1 MVTTVHSSNT
11 VALPPEKNGKGN
23 QRAPQQTKNAELKL
37 QLTSSLQTTLEL
49 PQLLKLFF
57 QTAEQ
62 HLSITSLYYCNE
74 KLITNIE
81 IGKSSR
87 HSCSYKLAA
96 QDNMLGELSFS
107 RGKRFEEHE
116 LQLLEQFISCLIC
129 PIRNAILYREALQS
143 ALRDSL
149 TGAGN
154 RLALENTLEREIG
167 LSSRHKLP
175 LSILVV
181 DIDRFKQINDNYG
194 HAAGD
199 RVLKEVVRLLS
210 QGCRETDSAYR
221 AFRLGGEE
229 FVLILN
235 NTTTEGAVVAAERI
249 RHHIETMTTSYDNKA
264 INVTVSVG
272 VATLEDGEEMSSLF
286 SRADKALYEAKNQGR
301 NQVVDSTITLHT
313 PSHIDLNR

>member
-11 VALPPEKNGKGN
+11 VAFPPEKSGKGSS
-23 QRAPQQTKNAELKL
+23 RALQPKYDSELRL
-37 QLTSSLQTTLEL
+37 QLTSLLQTTLEL
-49 PQLLKLFF
+49 PKLLELFF
-57 QTAEQ
+57 ESVEQ
-62 HLSITSLYYCNE
+62 HLSISSLHYRNE
-74 KLITNIE
+74 KLITNVE

-87 HSCSYKLAA
+87 HNCNYKLAT
-96 QDNMLGELSFS
+96 QDNTLGELSFS
-107 RGKRFEEHE
+107 RDKRFEENE

-129 PIRNAILYREALQS
+129 PIRNALLYREALQS

-181 DIDRFKQINDNYG
+181 DIDKFKQINDNYG
-194 HAAGD
+194 HSAGD
-199 RVLKEVVRLLS
+199 RVLKEVVKLLS

-235 NTTTEGAVVAAERI
+235 NTTTEGAVVAAERV
-249 RHHIETMTTSYDNKA
+249 RHHIEAMTTSYDNDN
-264 INVTVSVG
+264 ITVTVSIG
-272 VATLEDGEEMSSLF
+272 VATLEDGEEMTALF
-286 SRADKALYEAKNQGR
+286 SRADKALYEAKNRGR
-301 NQVVDSTITLHT
+301 NQVVDSTATIQP
-313 PSHIDLNR
+313 PSHIDLKR